1 MCAGSCYFKC
11 LKRFQLFVRAFR
23 KGPACTQLNL
33 VPVSP
38 EHATSGSYR
47 DSNRTSWGA
56 NVFYSSADGLY
67 HMIVAEMKGNC
78 TLTSW
83 IPSSQIVHAV
93 VSEISRASI
102 MCVIVPSIIG

>member
-1 MCAGSCYFKC
+1 MYANACLVVWFVGWLVVGADLIAGSNIAIHD
-11 LKRFQLFVRAFR
+11 RNGIFR

-33 VPVSP
+33 VPISP
-38 EHATSGSYR
+38 ERAASGSYR
-47 DSNRTSWGA
+47 DGNRTSWGA
-56 NVFYSSADGLY
+56 NVLYSPVDGLY

-93 VSEISRASI
+93 VS
-102 MCVIVPSIIG
+102 